1 MNQRIDQ
8 FRDNLRGRLA
18 EVDNRIR
25 SFKEGLDTANATAK
39 AEINEQL
46 DKAKADF
53 AARKRDA
60 SAAHE
65 RIRSMLEEKKEQT
78 ATKVEAWVREREIEK
93 MEARARLAEE
103 YAAEQILLA
112 TATIEE
118 AEVAMLEALAARVEA
133 DELAAS

>member
-1 MNQRIDQ
+1 MSERLDQ

-18 EVDNRIR
+18 DVDNRIR
-25 SFKEGLDTANATAK
+25 GFREGLDSARADI
-39 AEINEQL
+39 EEQL

-53 AARKRDA
+53 DARRREA
-60 SAAHE
+60 TEAQE
-65 RIRSMLEEKKEQT
+65 RIKSMVEAKKAQT
-78 ATKVEAWVREREIEK
+78 EVKVQAWVRGREVEK
-93 MEARARLAEE
+93 MEARAKLAED